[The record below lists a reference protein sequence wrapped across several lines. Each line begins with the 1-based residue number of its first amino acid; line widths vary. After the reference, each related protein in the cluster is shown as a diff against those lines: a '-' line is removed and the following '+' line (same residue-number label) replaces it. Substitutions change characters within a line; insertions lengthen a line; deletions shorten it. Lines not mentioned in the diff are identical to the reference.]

1 MKFSLYIQLVQVGH
15 RSRRGHLGNGSS
27 LTTMLHLH
35 DRSTGYTRPKL
46 DNVGVLLL
54 SDQPSL
60 KLSDYCFCFF
70 FFHSVA
76 EMKLIFWHQNYK
88 IKKGHKH
95 VQLSFAF
102 TELNKLFGLPPNFAE
117 K

>member
-70 FFHSVA
+70 FF
-76 EMKLIFWHQNYK
+76 
-88 IKKGHKH
+88 
-95 VQLSFAF
+95 SFTA
-102 TELNKLFGLPPNFAE
+102 LQR
-117 K
+117 